1 MGLRIDVRQRM
12 PQHGDGTHPVLHRGT
27 VRRHIDPVC
36 QAADHDQIG
45 KQCRKLTDQPVA
57 HLLPV
62 RSRLA
67 RTDDRQPMASAEFR
81 AAFEVNYMRIIGT
94 LEQPPRIRLI
104 ACRNGPDAVAF
115 AKRQLPF
122 GRLMVLAAAQTA
134 GQRRLQLG
142 PPDQF
147 VGRRGE
153 NRLRRT
159 ETLQQMDRRTAPQ
172 LGMQRQCEII
182 DRHGL

>member
-1 MGLRIDVRQRM
+1 
-12 PQHGDGTHPVLHRGT
+12 
-27 VRRHIDPVC
+27 
-36 QAADHDQIG
+36 
-45 KQCRKLTDQPVA
+45 
-57 HLLPV
+57 
-62 RSRLA
+62 
-67 RTDDRQPMASAEFR
+67 MASAEFR

-147 VGRRGE
+147 AGRCGE

>member
-1 MGLRIDVRQRM
+1 
-12 PQHGDGTHPVLHRGT
+12 
-27 VRRHIDPVC
+27 
-36 QAADHDQIG
+36 
-45 KQCRKLTDQPVA
+45 
-57 HLLPV
+57 
-62 RSRLA
+62 
-67 RTDDRQPMASAEFR
+67 
-81 AAFEVNYMRIIGT
+81 MRIIGT

-122 GRLMVLAAAQTA
+122 GRLMVLAAAQPA

-147 VGRRGE
+147 AGRCGE

-172 LGMQRQCEII
+172 LGQRSSRNPDETSELQATLQ
-182 DRHGL
+182 RSATATG